1 MKATIRG
8 KVYDTDNSFLVHGV
22 YETVEKDYREENVY
36 MDYDGDFFMES
47 ARICNFEDQSSRK
60 YKAKLKPLSKKEAL
74 KKLKV
79 MGFAQSNIDSIDRLV
94 CCF

>member
-8 KVYDTDNSFLVHGV
+8 KVYDTDNSFLVHGI
-22 YETVEKDYREENVY
+22 YETVEKDHREENIY
-36 MDYDGDFFMES
+36 MNFDGEFFMELV
-47 ARICNFEDQSSRK
+47 RIRNFEDRSNRK
-60 YKAKLKPLSKKEAL
+60 YEAKLKPLSKKGAL

-94 CCF
+94 CCY